1 MAWLT
6 IVAIYFLLWW
16 VVLFAVMPFSLKTQ
30 DEAGDVTLGTVRSA
44 PRGPHALRASLASAM
59 LDQHTPLP
67 VISEA
72 LTHANSDTTRI
83 YLKIDLQHLREY
95 SLEVPPLG
103 NVWLGGVAR

>member
-44 PRGPHALRASLASAM
+44 PRGPHALRAVLRTTLVATALYLAGYGFISWYGFTF
-59 LDQHTPLP
+59 DDLP
-67 VISEA
+67 
-72 LTHANSDTTRI
+72 RI
-83 YLKIDLQHLREY
+83 
-95 SLEVPPLG
+95 VPDFG
-103 NVWLGGVAR
+103 